1 MYRKRTR
8 SERFWEILP
17 GLQFWLVFFGAIIL
31 SRYAPFW
38 ATIFIVCFDLYW
50 VLKALNVA
58 LHLMASY
65 RKFQAFV
72 KIDWLEYTE
81 QLTDFKAFI
90 KLLQQ
95 KQAQAKKNLLRNYYG
110 DEVKR
115 LQARVDAGVTGK
127 DFRDYYHL
135 VLFPFVNEGFEV
147 INTSISALSGVN
159 FPKDHMIVVIA
170 TEERAGETAQV
181 VARQIQERYGNEFF
195 KFFVTVHPDG
205 LPGEI
210 KGKSANA
217 SWAVQSMLPELKKL
231 DIGVDQVIVSNFD
244 SDTIVHPQY
253 FSRVM
258 YEFLTAEKPYRSS
271 YQPIAVYNN
280 NIWDSPAFIRVVS
293 VSNSFW
299 QFTESSRPDRLCTF
313 SSHSMT
319 LRALVDVGFCRCS
332 RHLYLNTQTE
342 INPQLAIGDH
352 SLSKEKRAR
361 EVTIASH
368 CRALLE

>member
-1 MYRKRTR
+1 
-8 SERFWEILP
+8 
-17 GLQFWLVFFGAIIL
+17 
-31 SRYAPFW
+31 
-38 ATIFIVCFDLYW
+38 
-50 VLKALNVA
+50 
-58 LHLMASY
+58 MASY

-210 KGKSANA
+210 KG
-217 SWAVQSMLPELKKL
+217 
-231 DIGVDQVIVSNFD
+231 
-244 SDTIVHPQY
+244 
-253 FSRVM
+253 
-258 YEFLTAEKPYRSS
+258 
-271 YQPIAVYNN
+271 
-280 NIWDSPAFIRVVS
+280 
-293 VSNSFW
+293 
-299 QFTESSRPDRLCTF
+299 
-313 SSHSMT
+313 
-319 LRALVDVGFCRCS
+319 
-332 RHLYLNTQTE
+332 
-342 INPQLAIGDH
+342 
-352 SLSKEKRAR
+352 
-361 EVTIASH
+361 
-368 CRALLE
+368 